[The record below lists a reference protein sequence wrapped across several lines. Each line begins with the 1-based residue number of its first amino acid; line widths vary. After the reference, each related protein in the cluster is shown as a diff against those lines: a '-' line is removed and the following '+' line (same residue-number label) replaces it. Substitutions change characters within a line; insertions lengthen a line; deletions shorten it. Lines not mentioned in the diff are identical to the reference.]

1 MTLSRLRLRQW
12 QACIYRFGID
22 KESCETSCSVSAML
36 ACAPEKSAFAFES
49 SNLRDILAHALTGS
63 EAWYPHSL
71 QSRQRQCR
79 RAHWAT
85 DHARAGRV
93 KQRRGAAHRRPQLTR
108 LFRWR
113 AGSC

>member
-63 EAWYPHSL
+63 EAWYLILSNRG
-71 QSRQRQCR
+71 SDNAGARIGR
-79 RAHWAT
+79 RIMLGLVALSSAEAPRT
-85 DHARAGRV
+85 GARN
-93 KQRRGAAHRRPQLTR
+93 
-108 LFRWR
+108 
-113 AGSC
+113 